1 MMQEPSAEEETKLRL
16 SGVTAMEV
24 TSLRCSLRDTSMAWY
39 DECTFHTLR
48 REKKRRPGER
58 EGEGRC
64 G

>member
-1 MMQEPSAEEETKLRL
+1 L

-48 REKKRRPGER
+48 RGKGRGGR
-58 EGEGRC
+58 EGTRAVWMRLRRCGAGRC
-64 G
+64 V